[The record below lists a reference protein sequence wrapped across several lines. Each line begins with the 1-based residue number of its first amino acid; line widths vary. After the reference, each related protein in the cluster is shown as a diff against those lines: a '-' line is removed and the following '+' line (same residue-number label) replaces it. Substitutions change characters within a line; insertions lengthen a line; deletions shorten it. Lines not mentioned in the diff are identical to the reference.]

1 MSSCRVPPRY
11 LFEFTVSSDTRPAL
25 GLCRWSLLSSTSSR
39 LLALDHDDLHP
50 HTCCHFLAHLLQSTP
65 ALVLLVMLSRAQVAL
80 STPPLL
86 LGARVERRF

>member
-1 MSSCRVPPRY
+1 MSSCRVLPRY

-65 ALVLLVMLSRAQVAL
+65 ALVLLVMLSRYIAL
-80 STPPLL
+80 FTLPLL